1 MGRVKEQ
8 LLEENW
14 VEDEQQRIIA
24 KRHTVISMKYADLF
38 DDEDINNS
46 KGMYITTT
54 DGTVHICRPNDIIE
68 LHGLHIKYQEDDNIV
83 TVIPLDK
90 VTSVKYFQ

>member
-8 LLEENW
+8 LLEKNW
-14 VEDEQQRIIA
+14 VEDEQQKIID
-24 KRHTVISMKYADLF
+24 KRHTVISIKYADLF

-46 KGMYITTT
+46 KGMYITTI

-68 LHGLHIKYQEDDNIV
+68 LHGLHIKYQDDDIV
-83 TVIPLDK
+83 VVIPLDK
-90 VTSVKYFQ
+90 IAFVKYLQ

>member
-14 VEDEQQRIIA
+14 IEDEQQKIID

-38 DDEDINNS
+38 NDEDISNS
-46 KGMYITTT
+46 KGMYITTI
-54 DGTVHICRPNDIIE
+54 DGTVHICRPDDIIE
-68 LHGLHIKYQEDDNIV
+68 LHELHIKYQDDDV
-83 TVIPLDK
+83 MVVIPLDK
-90 VTSVKYFQ
+90 IAFVKYLQ

>member
-14 VEDEQQRIIA
+14 VEDEQQKIIA

-46 KGMYITTT
+46 KGMYITTI
-54 DGTVHICRPNDIIE
+54 DGTIHICRPDDIIE
-68 LHGLHIKYQEDDNIV
+68 LHGLHIKYRDGDIII
-83 TVIPLDK
+83 VIPLDK
-90 VTSVKYFQ
+90 VAFVKYFQ

>member
-14 VEDEQQRIIA
+14 VEDEQQKIID

-38 DDEDINNS
+38 NDEDINNS
-46 KGMYITTT
+46 KGMYITTI
-54 DGTVHICRPNDIIE
+54 DGTVHICSPDDIVE
-68 LHGLHIKYQEDDNIV
+68 LHELHIKYQDDDVIV
-83 TVIPLDK
+83 VIPLDK
-90 VTSVKYFQ
+90 VAFVKYLQ

>member
-14 VEDEQQRIIA
+14 IEDEQQKIID

-38 DDEDINNS
+38 NDEDINNS
-46 KGMYITTT
+46 KGMYITTI
-54 DGTVHICRPNDIIE
+54 DGTVHICRPDDIVE
-68 LHGLHIKYQEDDNIV
+68 LHGLHIKYQDDDV
-83 TVIPLDK
+83 MVVIPLDK
-90 VTSVKYFQ
+90 VAFVKYLQ

>member
-24 KRHTVISMKYADLF
+24 KRHTVISIKYADLF

-46 KGMYITTT
+46 KGMYITTI
-54 DGTVHICRPNDIIE
+54 DGTVHICRPDDIIE
-68 LHGLHIKYQEDDNIV
+68 LHGLHIKYKEDDN
-83 TVIPLDK
+83 TVVVVPLDK
-90 VTSVKYFQ
+90 VAFVKYLQ

>member
-14 VEDEQQRIIA
+14 IEDEQQKIID

-38 DDEDINNS
+38 NDEDINNS
-46 KGMYITTT
+46 KGMYITTI
-54 DGTVHICRPNDIIE
+54 DGTVHICRPDDIVE
-68 LHGLHIKYQEDDNIV
+68 LHGLHIKYQDDDVIV
-83 TVIPLDK
+83 VIPLDK
-90 VTSVKYFQ
+90 IAFVKYLQ

>member
-14 VEDEQQRIIA
+14 IEDEQQKIID

-38 DDEDINNS
+38 NDEDINNS
-46 KGMYITTT
+46 KGMYITTI
-54 DGTVHICRPNDIIE
+54 DGTVHICRPDDIVE
-68 LHGLHIKYQEDDNIV
+68 LHGLHIKYQDDDVVI
-83 TVIPLDK
+83 VIPLDK
-90 VTSVKYFQ
+90 VAFVKYLQ